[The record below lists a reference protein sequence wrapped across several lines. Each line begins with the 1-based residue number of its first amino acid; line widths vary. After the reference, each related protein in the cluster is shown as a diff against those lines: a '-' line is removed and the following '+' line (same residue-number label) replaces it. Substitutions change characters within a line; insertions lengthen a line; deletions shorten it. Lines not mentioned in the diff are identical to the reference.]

1 MRRAEDLTKEELV
14 KLANRIQAILYV
26 DFSPDEE
33 ECRDSG
39 FPKEI
44 PPNSEYFDPDK
55 EWDEDTLDAVARTL
69 DEHGL
74 RPTEPC
80 PT

>member
-14 KLANRIQAILYV
+14 KLANRVQAILYV
-26 DFSPDEE
+26 ELSPDEE
-33 ECRDSG
+33 DRDSG

-44 PPNSEYFDPDK
+44 LPNSEFLNPDK

-80 PT
+80 PA